1 MGALEELVAAWRANP
16 DADATI
22 ALCSYLGGSDRVDLV
37 REVGSSAETWHR
49 DDGDVMLAAGRM
61 FLETDMLAEAQSA
74 LVGSGKANPRDARP
88 YRFLGEVLLRRGDA
102 IRAEK
107 VLTRAMKLDAS
118 DTDVRLWHDRAVVYI
133 ALQKRV
139 GIQAVAAEVARTVPQ
154 QRSIP
159 PPSAGAGPAAPAEP
173 WEEQPTVPKPRSAA
187 PTRRASSL
195 PPPLPGARPTA
206 PKRSV
211 PPPLAAPAAHEST
224 APPALAAIH
233 ASAVRASRPPPPG
246 GLPAV
251 PPAPRVP
258 SGVPAPPEELAAAVV
273 PPTPAVVPPTP
284 AVVPPT
290 PAVVPPT
297 PPVVP
302 PTPAV
307 VPPTP
312 PVVPPTPAVAPA
324 AQAIA
329 AGAVAA
335 QAPGLAEYPGSDS
348 LPTLRR
354 AGPGPADVPP
364 VPFEHQPAAEL
375 GLAADDSSQPDP
387 RTVLKHLSKVGVF
400 EPEGGAAPAWERA
413 PRERSRGGW
422 VFIAA
427 IVVVAGLGIG
437 GYQYARH
444 RTAVRL
450 EQAKEINRRVA
461 VELDSADVNALK
473 GTDDQLSKVFELN
486 SRSETGARLWLE
498 NRVLNALLMPGE
510 AVGIDSG
517 YHRARKVGLGEDRL
531 AFGKMAS
538 YLVEGDVA
546 GAAAFLPKWDKRA
559 GDDAHYQL
567 MAGVVLE
574 QAGDARALERY
585 QLAKKLEPKAAVFD
599 LFLARAALMQTGSE
613 ASKAIVNAAV
623 RNLGDRPASRA
634 LRGLAWALD
643 SGRTPKPPGDAIVT
657 AEQAK
662 QLPVPLQFVPPVV
675 SALIARGEGKSKEQ
689 SASLKRA
696 LSVSTNPGIA
706 TWIGFLAIAAGDE
719 KLGRRAALRALKYN
733 AAYPRARALAARV
746 ALVGGRLEEAKKAIE
761 QLDPRSPEVLV
772 VRAVVAYETGDASEL
787 KAAVGALDPAVAK
800 LAPFAGLTAAGG
812 VVSGAKYPAKEALQ
826 TMASPTVPW
835 GEIIAIDSALDSGDL
850 EFAATLL
857 TPSAQSARPVFE
869 VRRARMLRYQS
880 KLDEAA
886 KALQAAG
893 SGGAKMPARLLLERI
908 YWSVA
913 SKKYK
918 DARDLLAKYPSTLGP
933 MSEWVKVLV
942 DASAGQVAQANVKAA
957 QLEPPSPAAPLVLRV
972 LGGRALAAA
981 GDRRG
986 KGYVG
991 SLMGAAPKHPDV
1003 VIAAKAIGLIRD

>member
-22 ALCSYLGGSDRVDLV
+22 ALCSYLGGSGRVDLV

-61 FLETDMLAEAQSA
+61 FLEPDMLPEAQSA

-107 VLTRAMKLDAS
+107 VLSRAMKLDAA
-118 DTDVRLWHDRAVVYI
+118 DADIRLWHDRAVVYI

-139 GIQAVAAEVARTVPQ
+139 GIQAVAAEVARTVPR

-159 PPSAGAGPAAPAEP
+159 PPTAATASAPPEP
-173 WEEQPTVPKPRSAA
+173 WEEQPTVPNPRSAA

-195 PPPLPGARPTA
+195 PPPLPGARTSSA
-206 PKRSV
+206 PQ
-211 PPPLAAPAAHEST
+211 PLAPLPAAPSVGTREST
-224 APPALAAIH
+224 APPAVAAIH

-246 GLPAV
+246 GLPVV
-251 PPAPRVP
+251 PPAPRIPSVP
-258 SGVPAPPEELAAAVV
+258 DAGPPPVPPPAAAA
-273 PPTPAVVPPTP
+273 PAAP
-284 AVVPPT
+284 
-290 PAVVPPT
+290 

-302 PTPAV
+302 PRMPPGAAAEAAPQSAAPF
-307 VPPTP
+307 VPP
-312 PVVPPTPAVAPA
+312 PVP
-324 AQAIA
+324 
-329 AGAVAA
+329 VAA
-335 QAPGLAEYPGSDS
+335 QPPGLAEYPGSDS

-354 AGPGPADVPP
+354 GGPGPADVPD
-364 VPFEHQPAAEL
+364 VPFDHQPAAEL
-375 GLAADDSSQPDP
+375 GLPADDSSQPDP

-413 PRERSRGGW
+413 PRERTRGGW
-422 VFIAA
+422 VFVVA
-427 IVVVAGLGIG
+427 IVLVAGVGIG
-437 GYQYARH
+437 GYQYSRH
-444 RTAVRL
+444 RTAQRL

-461 VELDSADVNALK
+461 VELDAADVKALK
-473 GTDDQLSKVFELN
+473 GTDAQLSKVFELN
-486 SRSETGARLWLE
+486 SRSEEGARLWLE
-498 NRVLNALLMPGE
+498 NRVLNALLAPGE
-510 AVGIDSG
+510 PVGIDSG
-517 YHRARKVGLGEDRL
+517 YHRARKVGLAEERL

-546 GAAAFLPKWDKRA
+546 GAAAFLPKWDKKA
-559 GDDAHYQL
+559 GEDAHYQL
-567 MAGVVLE
+567 LAGVVLE

-599 LFLARAALMQTGSE
+599 LFLARAALMQTGTE
-613 ASKAIVNAAV
+613 ASKATVNAAV
-623 RNLGDRPASRA
+623 RNFGDRPAGRA

-643 SGRTPKPPGDAIVT
+643 PSRTPKPPGDAKVT
-657 AEQAK
+657 AEQTK
-662 QLPVPLQFVPPVV
+662 QLPVPLRFIPPVV
-675 SALIARGEGKSKEQ
+675 DALIARGDGKGKEQ

-696 LSVSTNPGIA
+696 LSVSTTPGIA

-746 ALVGGRLEEAKKAIE
+746 ALVGGRLGEAKKAIE

-800 LAPFAGLTAAGG
+800 LTPFAGLKAAIG
-812 VVSGAKYPAKEALQ
+812 VVNGNKYPEKEDLEA
-826 TMASPTVPW
+826 MASPTVPW
-835 GEIIAIDSALDSGDL
+835 GEIIAIDSALDSGNL
-850 EFAATLL
+850 ELAGTLL
-857 TPSAQSARPVFE
+857 TPSEGSERPVFE
-869 VRRARMLRYQS
+869 ARRARLLRYQS
-880 KLDEAA
+880 KLEEAA
-886 KALQAAG
+886 KALQEAG
-893 SGGAKMPARLLLERI
+893 SGGARMPARILLEWI
-908 YWSVA
+908 YWYVA

-918 DARDLLAKYPSTLGP
+918 EARDLLAKYPSTLGP
-933 MSEWVKVLV
+933 MSDWVKVLI
-942 DASAGQVAQANVKAA
+942 DASAGQVAQANVKGA

-972 LGGRALAAA
+972 LGARALAAA
-981 GDRRG
+981 GDRRA

-991 SLMGAAPKHPDV
+991 ALMSSTPKHPDV
-1003 VIAAKAIGLIRD
+1003 IIAAKAVGIIRD